1 MEYLFLGLIVWAFL
15 SLPALIYAGVVDGRR
30 RRDSESVNRTLAELA
45 RKVEMLERRA
55 QVVPSP
61 SAATEAIS
69 KTVPQQPELA
79 RKPAPPLPPP
89 RPEPIVQ
96 PPVTA
101 APPPVPPKD
110 TPHPPVTVVQPA
122 PQTPLQSSPVTPA
135 RPPEPPPVTAAQ
147 QEAVPPRPVVP
158 KPEIPA
164 PADANVAARVQ
175 APPPPSMRNVP
186 APVFQQTQRPL
197 RDKAE
202 LKKKSLSLEEALGTN
217 WFPKLGITAVVI
229 GVGLL
234 VGASWGAF
242 APWLRVLILYAAGFS
257 LIGGGILLERKEQY
271 RVLGRSLIG
280 GGWAVT
286 FLVTYAIS
294 HTQPLLV
301 LASQPVDL
309 LLMLAVTAAMVW
321 HTLKYDSQL
330 VTGLAFLLG
339 FTAVALNSDPPYN
352 LIAGAMLVTG
362 MTVIVLRRHWFELE
376 VFGILASYLN
386 HLLWLYPIIDAM
398 GSHKHDFAQFP
409 ASLALLGF
417 YWGVFRASYLVR
429 KPSTTEK
436 ENVSTIAALLNTG
449 LLLGVMKYQS
459 FHPEMAFYAL
469 LALGGV
475 EFALGQLPVCRR
487 RIAPFKILSSLG
499 AVLMAAAVPF
509 KYSGNS
515 LELLWLA
522 GAESFLLAGIFTRE
536 RLFRAFG
543 LIASFL
549 VAAYA
554 VVFRLE
560 ALAQEVLNSQPHYHR
575 DLGIVFAVIAVALY
589 ANAHVTRRLWPEL
602 FEKEQEKQALAGL
615 SFAGSLLAVA
625 ASFALAPDT
634 AVALVLM
641 LIVTLLSWS
650 GRQFR
655 IDELIYESHWIAA
668 VAILQLVIV
677 GQNQQS
683 IWNGIPYRVVMFV
696 PVAALVYLSS
706 RFVRLSETQ
715 GKAVFSAIYAW
726 AGTGLL
732 ALLIWYQ
739 MLGWAIAVMWVA
751 LGLALCAAAE
761 LFRRDDL
768 KWQAFVL
775 VLFSFGRAVLYNF
788 SLGAATHGVSYR
800 LLTVSAIAAGIYLL
814 ARWAPRSEL
823 RPIYS
828 ILGTFLLAYLA
839 YDEAPQPWTG
849 VAWIS
854 LAALLSLAARFWK
867 DRALLWQTHL
877 LSVLAALWTFY
888 TNFAPQYRGGRVQ
901 LISVGVTAI
910 VLYLLNW
917 NTNIRGVI
925 EDERICQGYSWAA
938 SLLVSW
944 LAWYQL
950 DPVNVSLAWGVFGL
964 LLFEISDLTRIGQ
977 GVTGTNLRA
986 QCYVALVASFAHL
999 FYSNFDT
1006 RAIGPWNKVLLDP
1019 RIITV
1024 LPLTV
1029 IFFWVYGRLQALNK
1043 VPGVA
1048 SGGKALVMSRAQTI
1062 AGYLLACLGTA
1073 TVAAL
1078 IRFESDPEAVV
1089 IGYAAMVVGLELVA
1103 LLTSHDV
1110 FVFQA
1115 VAMLGLAGFR
1125 IAAHNFFYLHESFST
1140 SLQSSIWALSL
1151 MTAGIPLSFLVRKQ
1165 GRDRRIGRPGGAPWI
1180 LEHPEQPMFF
1190 VPVVL
1195 LAVLLALKMPGGMIT
1210 LAWGI
1215 QGMLVFVLALLA
1227 KERSFRL
1234 TGVALLVVCL
1244 GKIVIWDVWQINDPR
1259 GRYLTL
1265 IGVGALLLV
1274 VSFLYGRNREALR
1287 EYL

>member
-1 MEYLFLGLIVWAFL
+1 
-15 SLPALIYAGVVDGRR
+15 
-30 RRDSESVNRTLAELA
+30 
-45 RKVEMLERRA
+45 
-55 QVVPSP
+55 
-61 SAATEAIS
+61 
-69 KTVPQQPELA
+69 
-79 RKPAPPLPPP
+79 
-89 RPEPIVQ
+89 
-96 PPVTA
+96 
-101 APPPVPPKD
+101 
-110 TPHPPVTVVQPA
+110 
-122 PQTPLQSSPVTPA
+122 
-135 RPPEPPPVTAAQ
+135 
-147 QEAVPPRPVVP
+147 
-158 KPEIPA
+158 
-164 PADANVAARVQ
+164 
-175 APPPPSMRNVP
+175 
-186 APVFQQTQRPL
+186 
-197 RDKAE
+197 
-202 LKKKSLSLEEALGTN
+202 
-217 WFPKLGITAVVI
+217 
-229 GVGLL
+229 
-234 VGASWGAF
+234 
-242 APWLRVLILYAAGFS
+242 
-257 LIGGGILLERKEQY
+257 
-271 RVLGRSLIG
+271 
-280 GGWAVT
+280 
-286 FLVTYAIS
+286 
-294 HTQPLLV
+294 
-301 LASQPVDL
+301 
-309 LLMLAVTAAMVW
+309 
-321 HTLKYDSQL
+321 
-330 VTGLAFLLG
+330 
-339 FTAVALNSDPPYN
+339 
-352 LIAGAMLVTG
+352 
-362 MTVIVLRRHWFELE
+362 
-376 VFGILASYLN
+376 
-386 HLLWLYPIIDAM
+386 
-398 GSHKHDFAQFP
+398 
-409 ASLALLGF
+409 
-417 YWGVFRASYLVR
+417 
-429 KPSTTEK
+429 
-436 ENVSTIAALLNTG
+436 
-449 LLLGVMKYQS
+449 
-459 FHPEMAFYAL
+459 
-469 LALGGV
+469 
-475 EFALGQLPVCRR
+475 
-487 RIAPFKILSSLG
+487 
-499 AVLMAAAVPF
+499 
-509 KYSGNS
+509 

-554 VVFRLE
+554 VLYRLE
-560 ALAQEVLNSQPHYHR
+560 GLAQEVLNSKPHYHR

-589 ANAHVTRRLWPEL
+589 ANAHVTQRLWPEL
-602 FEKEQEKQALAGL
+602 FAKESEKQALAGL
-615 SFAGSLLAVA
+615 SFAGSILTVA
-625 ASFALAPDT
+625 ACFALAPDT

-641 LIVTLLSWS
+641 VVVTVLSWS

-655 IDELIYESHWIAA
+655 IDELVYESHWIAA
-668 VAILQLVIV
+668 VAIFQLIVV
-677 GQNQQS
+677 GQNQQNL
-683 IWNGIPYRVVMFV
+683 WNGIPYRVVMFV

-739 MLGWAIAVMWVA
+739 MLGWAIAIMWMA

-761 LFRRDDL
+761 LFHRNDL

-788 SLGAATHGVSYR
+788 SLAATTHGMSYR

-814 ARWAPRSEL
+814 AAWAPRSEL

-877 LSVLAALWTFY
+877 LSVLAAVWTFY

-925 EDERICQGYSWAA
+925 EDERISQGYSWAA
-938 SLLVSW
+938 SLLLSW

-964 LLFEISDLTRIGQ
+964 LLFEVSDLTRFGQ
-977 GVTGTNLRA
+977 GLTGTNLRT
-986 QCYVALVASFAHL
+986 QCYVALVAAFAHL

-1029 IFFWVYGRLQALNK
+1029 ILFWVYGRLQALNK
-1043 VPGVA
+1043 APGVA
-1048 SGGKALVMSRAQTI
+1048 SGGNAMVKSRAQMI
-1062 AGYLLACLGTA
+1062 AGYVLACLGTA
-1073 TVAAL
+1073 AVASL

-1103 LLTSHDV
+1103 LLTSQEV

-1115 VAMLGLAGFR
+1115 LAMLAMAGFR

-1151 MTAGIPLSFLVRKQ
+1151 LAAGVPLSFLVRRQ
-1165 GRDRRIGRPGGAPWI
+1165 QRSRGIGGPGWARWL

-1227 KERSFRL
+1227 KERSYRL
-1234 TGVALLVVCL
+1234 TGVALLIVCL
-1244 GKIVIWDVWQINDPR
+1244 GKIAIWDVWQINDPR
-1259 GRYLTL
+1259 ARYLTL

-1274 VSFLYGRNREALR
+1274 ISFLYGKNREALR